1 MKIQVKH
8 LSTHKIL
15 NFINV
20 HKQIRTNSVFGSES
34 IFWLIMSIEREWPFK
49 VVLRKLEKLDG
60 QGLIEYGTSLNFPW
74 LTEEGE
80 ELLKQLNKEE

>member
-20 HKQIRTNSVFGSES
+20 HKQIRDNTIFGSES

-49 VVLRKLEKLDG
+49 VVLRKLEKLAD

-80 ELLKQLNKEE
+80 ELLNELNK